1 MRDGTPKTVNAGKKV
16 EENGDEES
24 ESESESD
31 DDDDSDDTSDS
42 EKEESAIPN
51 EKLARVPVSKKRR
64 SGGLKALFK

>member
-31 DDDDSDDTSDS
+31 DDDSDDTSDS
-42 EKEESAIPN
+42 EKEESAIPD

-64 SGGLKALFK
+64 TGGLKALFK